1 MNCSFIRRKL
11 EFIRYKTA
19 VQHGENSSSVSMNI
33 YSELQSSRQCSSPF
47 DYLFSTI
54 EKKAARRAK
63 NAIAQ
68 LKFYF

>member
-1 MNCSFIRRKL
+1 
-11 EFIRYKTA
+11 
-19 VQHGENSSSVSMNI
+19 MNI

-54 EKKAARRAK
+54 GKKAARRAK